1 MINYLLSSMMIALSF
16 MQSPSDPMD
25 VLKVAREK
33 IQSHQRISYDYVGLY
48 PNPAGSYDTAY
59 KKAYFVQNA
68 ESPLEFD
75 FIIKGDFFDHVLIDG
90 DFRLANAFEKTVTL
104 YPDDRPELI
113 QLELDN
119 ASSIKR
125 SSISLLKEQDWEYV
139 KDTVMAEQEFANY
152 SRVLVDKIH
161 NGGRVLTEQHIF
173 INKKTHLL
181 EGMQRRNYY
190 KGNLTQRYVITY
202 KNYQLSQSPA
212 PLKYELPEGYSTVFY
227 GQVEEKEIIAVG
239 SEAPDFSVQDLEGN
253 QVNLA
258 DYKGKKVL
266 LNFSS
271 IGCGYCHQ
279 AVQFF
284 NENDLLPEDMVAFYV
299 SVFDK
304 KEMVK
309 DYFQKIKAPYT
320 VIPDGEELRVKYS
333 AISTPNF
340 ILINEEGVVEKTV
353 VGFDKEF
360 LKSLKK
366 E

>member
-1 MINYLLSSMMIALSF
+1 MMNYLLSCMLTVLSF
-16 MQSPSDPMD
+16 AQNSEADSMFY
-25 VLKVAREK
+25 LNKAREK
-33 IQSHQRISYDYVGLY
+33 VKNQQMITYDFVGLY

-59 KKAYFVQNA
+59 IQAEFRKNP

-75 FIIKGDFFDHVLIDG
+75 FIIKGDFFDNVLIDG
-90 DFRLANAFEKTVTL
+90 DFREANAFEKTVTL

-113 QLELDN
+113 QLEIEN
-119 ASSIKR
+119 ANSIKR
-125 SSISLLKEQDWEYV
+125 SSISLLRELDWGYV
-139 KDTVMAEQEFANY
+139 KDTVMAEQAFANY
-152 SRVLVDKIH
+152 SRVLVDRMH

-190 KGNLTQRYVITY
+190 KGNLTQRFVMTY
-202 KNYQLSQSPA
+202 QNYQLSQSAA

-227 GQVEEKEIIAVG
+227 GQVEEKEMIAVG
-239 SEAPDFSVQDLEGN
+239 SEAPDFSVTDLEGN

-279 AVQFF
+279 AVQLL
-284 NENDLLPEDMVAFYV
+284 NENDLLPDDMVAFYV

-304 KEMVK
+304 KEMVE
-309 DYFQKIKAPYT
+309 DYFKKIKAPYT

-333 AISTPNF
+333 AVSTPNF
-340 ILINEEGVVEKTV
+340 ILINEEGIVEKTV
-353 VGFDKEF
+353 KGFDQEF
-360 LKSLKK
+360 LKSLKD
-366 E
+366 

>member
-1 MINYLLSSMMIALSF
+1 MINYLLSSMMIAFSF
-16 MQSPSDPMD
+16 MQSPSDPID
-25 VLKVAREK
+25 LLKEVREK
-33 IQSHQRISYDYVGLY
+33 IQSHQTISYDYVGLY

-59 KKAYFVQNA
+59 IKAHFVQNP
-68 ESPLEFD
+68 ESPLGFD
-75 FIIKGDFFDHVLIDG
+75 FIIKGDFSDLVLIDG
-90 DFRLANAFEKTVTL
+90 DFREANAFEKTVTL

-119 ASSIKR
+119 ANSIKR
-125 SSISLLKEQDWEYV
+125 SSISLLKEQDWGYV
-139 KDTVMAEQEFANY
+139 KDTVMAEQAFANY
-152 SRVLVDKIH
+152 SRILVDRMH

-202 KNYQLSQSPA
+202 KNYQLSQSA
-212 PLKYELPEGYSTVFY
+212 KPLKYELPEGYSTVFY
-227 GQVEEKEIIAVG
+227 GQVEEKEMIAVG
-239 SEAPDFSVQDLEGN
+239 SEAPDFSVTDLDGN

-279 AVQFF
+279 AVQLF

-299 SVFDK
+299 SIFDK

-333 AISTPNF
+333 AVSTPNF
-340 ILINEEGVVEKTV
+340 ILINEEGIVEKTIR
-353 VGFDKEF
+353 GFDKEF